1 MRLHPLSCADC
12 KYKVHT
18 KIKNLLRDR
27 AYLVAGLTFHFI
39 DENDGDECA
48 FYFEGGIKS
57 LVAHSNRGKD
67 VLTDVV
73 YIKKAL
79 SQLKQYNSRQ
89 ILERYVEEW
98 CNTMRLEKNELKKM
112 NAGRKQANMFLTN
125 LLIKH

>member
-1 MRLHPLSCADC
+1 MKTSFRKHCESLGIDLMR
-12 KYKVHT
+12 
-18 KIKNLLRDR
+18 
-27 AYLVAGLTFHFI
+27 
-39 DENDGDECA
+39 E
-48 FYFEGGIKS
+48 
-57 LVAHSNRGKD
+57 
-67 VLTDVV
+67 DVV